1 MNEYFMNLIKES
13 KGDVDAVAGKIAEEL
28 NQAIQKYE
36 KIQKEDTK
44 KKDAQALAE
53 HYNAFM
59 KMYYPEIHKTDLTGE
74 DFLET
79 VEGLTELIDGLG
91 DLLDTLQKE
100 KKIDVRAGHA
110 PKNPKTLTE
119 MIAEM
124 GW

>member
-13 KGDVDAVAGKIAEEL
+13 KGDIDSVAGKIAEEL
-28 NQAIQKYE
+28 NQAVQEYE

-59 KMYYPEIHKTDLTGE
+59 KMYCPEIHKTDLTGE

-79 VEGLTELIDGLG
+79 ITILTGLVDELD
-91 DLLDTLQKE
+91 DLLGAFQKE

-119 MIAEM
+119 MIADM